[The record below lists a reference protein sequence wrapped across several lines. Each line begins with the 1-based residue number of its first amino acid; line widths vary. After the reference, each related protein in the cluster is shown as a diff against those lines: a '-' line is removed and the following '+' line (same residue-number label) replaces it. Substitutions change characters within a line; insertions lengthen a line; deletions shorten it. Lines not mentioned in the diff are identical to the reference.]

1 MEISAMRKTRLLFGT
16 LILLFVG
23 RLSLAADTKSDCS
36 ASNYSE
42 LIRCAEKQ
50 SSDIQ
55 ISEQQLRS
63 AEKLEDVARQWINP
77 ELDADTVSKGSE
89 RSETNASLFFTLRLG
104 GKRDAL
110 INEAQSEAERSRAG
124 RDLGVHQSRLELML
138 SLYRLSHLKSEIHIE
153 EESVETFSKIVKQ
166 FQKRP
171 ALSPE
176 QDVSL
181 SVFKMALADH
191 ELRLTKLKADEEK
204 LFQALRAVTGL
215 SKTILAKNLP
225 SKKQTWPS
233 VENKASDEE
242 SPQVRA
248 ALADLKLARSQKQ
261 KAEGDSW
268 PDLKIGPTMKAVK
281 ENGES
286 TTFVGLGL
294 SMPLPVFSQNGAGRA
309 YSAQKLL
316 EAEMSAE
323 QTKRKVAG
331 VREELVNRYNQTT
344 QSLKNSISLTIV
356 NEKHEQLEKQFF
368 KGLVPSSLV
377 IEAHRQLFDLE
388 ERRNSSELEALESLG
403 RILILDNKFNEVIL

>member
-1 MEISAMRKTRLLFGT
+1 MRKIYTFFVTLVSLWLPLL
-16 LILLFVG
+16 
-23 RLSLAADTKSDCS
+23 SQAADSASDCK
-36 ASNYSE
+36 ATNYLE
-42 LIRCAEKQ
+42 LVRCAERQ

-55 ISEQQLRS
+55 ISEQQLKS
-63 AEKLEDVARQWINP
+63 AQKLEGVANQWINP

-89 RSETNASLFFTLRLG
+89 RSETNASLLFTLRLG

-110 INEAQSEAERSRAG
+110 INEAQSEIERARAG
-124 RDLGVHQSRLELML
+124 RDLGVYQARLELML

-181 SVFKMALADH
+181 SVFKMSLADH
-191 ELRLTKLKADEEK
+191 QLRLTKLKADEEK
-204 LFQALRAVTGL
+204 LFQALTAITGL
-215 SKTILAKNLP
+215 SKSLLSKNLP
-225 SKKQTWPS
+225 PAKQVWPS
-233 VENKASDEE
+233 VESSSPSED

-268 PDLKIGPTMKAVK
+268 PDLKLGPSMKTVK

-309 YSAQKLL
+309 YSAQRLL
-316 EAEMSAE
+316 EAEMGAE
-323 QTKRKVAG
+323 LTKRKSAAT
-331 VREELVNRYNQTT
+331 RAELVNRYNQTI
-344 QSLKNSISLTIV
+344 QSLKTSLSLNIV
-356 NEKHEQLEKQFF
+356 NEKHEQLERQFF

-377 IEAHRQLFDLE
+377 IEAHRQLFDLG
-388 ERRNSSELEALESLG
+388 ERRNASELEALEALG

>member
-1 MEISAMRKTRLLFGT
+1 MEKKTIAT
-16 LILLFVG
+16 LGIVLAFLPIQ
-23 RLSLAADTKSDCS
+23 SKAADATEPICQP
-36 ASNYSE
+36 ASYVE
-42 LIRCAEKQ
+42 LVRCAESK
-50 SSDIQ
+50 SSEIQ
-55 ISEQQLRS
+55 ISDQQLKS
-63 AEKLEDVARQWINP
+63 AQKLEDVARQWVNP
-77 ELDADTVSKGSE
+77 ELDADSVAKGSE
-89 RSETNASLFFTLRLG
+89 RSETNASLLFTLRLG

-110 INEAQSEAERSRAG
+110 IGEAQSELERARAG
-124 RDLGVHQSRLELML
+124 RDLGVYQSRLELML
-138 SLYRLSHLKSEIHIE
+138 SLYRLSHLKGEIHLE

-166 FQKRP
+166 FQKRA

-191 ELRLTKLKADEEK
+191 QLKLTKLKSDEEK
-204 LFQALRAVTGL
+204 LYQALTAVTGL
-215 SKTILAKNLP
+215 SKSLLSKNLP
-225 SKKQTWPS
+225 PAKQAWPS
-233 VENKASDEE
+233 VENTAPNDE
-242 SPQVRA
+242 SPQVRV

-309 YSAQKLL
+309 YSAQRLL
-316 EAEMSAE
+316 EAEMSAA
-323 QTKRKVAG
+323 QTKRKSAAT
-331 VREELVNRYNQTT
+331 RAELVNRYNQTI
-344 QSLKNSISLTIV
+344 QSLKSSLSLRIV
-356 NEKHEQLEKQFF
+356 NEKHEQLERQFF

-388 ERRNSSELEALESLG
+388 ERRNASELEAIEALG